1 MRSPSTLKSARKTLP
16 PSSLPM
22 TCPLHVPLHLP
33 ERSRSVR
40 GLLHSHLTPPQPGAM
55 SATAINRSPT
65 GRMPPLLR
73 GTRLPDTP
81 YTLSIVPP
89 GFTHPIMFQYGS
101 DPRPGAAGGST
112 FTSTLNLPHLG

>member
-1 MRSPSTLKSARKTLP
+1 RLP
-16 PSSLPM
+16 PLSQISPLPLPDALPISSSVRAMPM

-73 GTRLPDTP
+73 GYLSRDRKGTRLNSSHV
-81 YTLSIVPP
+81 SIW
-89 GFTHPIMFQYGS
+89 YG
-101 DPRPGAAGGST
+101 A
-112 FTSTLNLPHLG
+112 F